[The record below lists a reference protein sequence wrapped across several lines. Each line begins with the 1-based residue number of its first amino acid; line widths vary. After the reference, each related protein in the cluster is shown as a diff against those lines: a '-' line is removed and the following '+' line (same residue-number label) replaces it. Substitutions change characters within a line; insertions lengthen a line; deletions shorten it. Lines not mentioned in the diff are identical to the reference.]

1 MMRRYEFSIIVF
13 FCFSKCKVQDMK
25 HIINFVCT
33 YIRCLPMSLEV
44 RAPVSSEVEEE
55 VRHTYD
61 DEILDASSSTYADIT
76 SFICEVF
83 LKIAVQYCHA
93 NMEYNVVNACLKGE
107 FYNGTMTCRFPSSIQ
122 SSEEDLI
129 FNDDDKVSSELV
141 SKIPLTW
148 W

>member
-1 MMRRYEFSIIVF
+1 
-13 FCFSKCKVQDMK
+13 MK

-33 YIRCLPMSLEV
+33 YIQCLPMSLEI
-44 RAPVSSEVEEE
+44 RSPVSSEVEEE

-61 DEILDASSSTYADIT
+61 DEVLDPASSTYADIT

-107 FYNGTMTCRFPSSIQ
+107 FYNGSMTCRFASSIQ

-129 FNDDDKVSSELV
+129 FNDDDKVSCCLMF
-141 SKIPLTW
+141 
-148 W
+148 